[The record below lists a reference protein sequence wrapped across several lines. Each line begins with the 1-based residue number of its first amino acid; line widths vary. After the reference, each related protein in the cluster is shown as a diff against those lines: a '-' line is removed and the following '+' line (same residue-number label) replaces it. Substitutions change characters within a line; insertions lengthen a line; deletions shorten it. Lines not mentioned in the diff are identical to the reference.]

1 MINGSRD
8 RSSESDVQTIN
19 SISSPGQQTLKTAD
33 KTQSVLSISSH
44 RVVVY
49 RNTLLPNRLQ
59 SSPSRL
65 ININTWG
72 ELNKEQGAVSRQ
84 LMVAAR
90 EDQKAV

>member
-1 MINGSRD
+1 MADGT
-8 RSSESDVQTIN
+8 EVQKGMVHILN

-33 KTQSVLSISSH
+33 KTLSVPSISISSH
-44 RVVVY
+44 RVVVC
-49 RNTLLPNRLQ
+49 RNTLLPN
-59 SSPSRL
+59 STSKFTRL
-65 ININTWG
+65 ININMWG